1 MQQTSTEQH
10 KFKVGG
16 GGAIAVLVVL
26 TLLYLINFADRA
38 LLSVALQPIKQAF
51 NLTDTQA
58 GALPSL
64 LTLGIAILTIPAAI
78 FADRWLRRKVVALMG
93 LVWSLA
99 TLATGFATNFAQIGA
114 ARFFVGGGEA
124 GYAPAGTSWLSLSF
138 RKEIRSLIIGIFFLG
153 SQLGSVLGLVVGGM
167 LITLTHDWRTPFYF
181 FAIPGIILAVIAW
194 FLRDYKS
201 VKEEGEATLS
211 KAYFKDWINLFKIK
225 SFWTDTIGQSFFYFA
240 SQTFPAWVP
249 TLLIRTFKMT
259 PGVAGGLY
267 GMTVLIVIV
276 AVPLGGWLA
285 DRWQKHNKSGRAHF
299 IALTGFLA
307 LFTSFITL
315 ILTSPNLPIWA
326 IMTGLTVSTFFY
338 GLTFPAMLTI
348 RTDVTPVRLRS
359 TSYGIGTFIQ
369 QITGATFGSLIVGAI
384 SDNLGGGWQGI
395 QWGLI
400 YILPLAAVGII
411 AYLILPKFYSSD
423 SAKVSD
429 EVLAES

>member
-1 MQQTSTEQH
+1 MQQTSTVQQ

-16 GGAIAVLVVL
+16 GGAIAVLIVL
-26 TLLYLINFADRA
+26 TLLYMINMADRA
-38 LLSVALQPIKQAF
+38 LLSVALQPIKLAF

-64 LTLGIAILTIPAAI
+64 LTIGIAVLTIPAAI
-78 FADRWLRRKVVALMG
+78 LADRWLRRKVVALMG

-99 TLATGFATNFAQIGA
+99 TLATGFAANYAHIGI

-153 SQLGSVLGLVVGGM
+153 SQLGSVLGLVVGGL
-167 LITLTHDWRTPFYF
+167 LITMTHDWRTPFYF
-181 FAIPGIILAVIAW
+181 FAIPGVILAVIAW

-240 SQTFPAWVP
+240 SQTLPAWVP

-259 PGVAGGLY
+259 PGAAGGLY
-267 GMTVLIVIV
+267 GMTVLIVLL

-285 DRWQKHNKSGRAHF
+285 DVWQRHDKSGRAHF
-299 IALTGFLA
+299 IALTGSLA
-307 LFTSFITL
+307 LITTFITL
-315 ILTSPNLPIWA
+315 ILTNPDLPVWIVV
-326 IMTGLTVSTFFY
+326 TGLVVTTFFY

-348 RTDVTPVRLRS
+348 RTDITPVRLRS
-359 TSYGIGTFIQ
+359 TAYGIGTFIQ

-384 SDNLGGGWQGI
+384 SDSLGGGWQGL

-400 YILPLAAVGII
+400 YILPLAALGII

-429 EVLAES
+429 EVMAEG